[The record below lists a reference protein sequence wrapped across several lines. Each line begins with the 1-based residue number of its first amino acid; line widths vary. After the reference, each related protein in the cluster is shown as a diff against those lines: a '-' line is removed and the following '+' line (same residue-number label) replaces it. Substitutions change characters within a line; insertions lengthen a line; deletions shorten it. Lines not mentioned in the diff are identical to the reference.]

1 MSPART
7 RPLGP
12 GRVVLVDA
20 ADELSAEHAGSVV
33 ICGDPATLRTARL
46 LLRHAPELVAL
57 HDAGVGRD
65 GAGVAGLA
73 RLADVHVPAVAV
85 DHDSARIGDADDVL
99 ERGAVAHL
107 NAPARA
113 LGLREGPLR
122 PQLEAHLEARPPS
135 RPAPGG
141 GATPRD

>member
-20 ADELSAEHAGSVV
+20 ADELSSEHAGAVV

-46 LLRHAPELVAL
+46 LLRQAPALVAL

-65 GAGVAGLA
+65 GAGIAGLA

-85 DHDSARIGDADDVL
+85 GHDSARIGDADDVL
-99 ERGAVAHL
+99 ERGEVVHL

-113 LGLREGPLR
+113 LGLSEGPLR
-122 PQLEAHLEARPPS
+122 PQLEAHVEARS
-135 RPAPGG
+135 RAGG
-141 GATPRD
+141 GATRRD